1 MWQIGVL
8 IIAVAFA
15 VLVVYLVLL
24 LRKISDTVDES
35 RQTIKL
41 LTSDVN
47 VTLYQ
52 ANELLAKTNVL
63 VEDINGKVAT
73 SDPLFT
79 AVADL
84 STSVSDLNYQA
95 REFGQKA
102 ASFSASAGKA
112 GTAYTVGKVAS
123 KLFGKKKGKKNE

>member
-1 MWQIGVL
+1 MHLNRLLQIRDQ
-8 IIAVAFA
+8 VARVF
-15 VLVVYLVLL
+15 
-24 LRKISDTVDES
+24 
-35 RQTIKL
+35 QTQR
-41 LTSDVN
+41 T
-47 VTLYQ
+47 
-52 ANELLAKTNVL
+52 TNVL

-73 SDPLFT
+73 IDPLFT